1 MPLLKPYDLSHV
13 TALDDDTAAPPADTP
28 RGKHLERETEA
39 LLQRLTRLSD
49 ALHSEGKRSLLV
61 VLQGR
66 DGSGKDGAIRRVFGA
81 VNPQGLQLASFSA
94 PAGVETRH
102 DFLWRIHR
110 RAPETGTVGV
120 FNRSHYEEVLAV
132 RVRELK
138 PREVWERHYAQI
150 NDFERMLTENGVT
163 IIKFLLHIS
172 RDEQKARL
180 LKRLNRP
187 EKRWKLQP
195 SDLEDRALW
204 SEYTA
209 AFGDMLARCTTPYA
223 PWYVVPADEKPVRD
237 FLIAQVVVKTLENMD
252 PQIPEADPRVMEM
265 ADRII

>member
-1 MPLLKPYDLSHV
+1 MPLLNPFDPSDPLP
-13 TALDDDTAAPPADTP
+13 LDDAAAAPPEGTP
-28 RGKHLERETEA
+28 TGKQLERETDE
-39 LLQRLTRLSD
+39 LLKRLTKLSD

-94 PAGVETRH
+94 PAGEETRH

-132 RVRELK
+132 RVRNLK
-138 PREVWERHYAQI
+138 PREVWERHYTQI
-150 NDFERMLTENGVT
+150 NDFERMLSENGVT
-163 IIKFLLHIS
+163 IIKFLLNIS
-172 RDEQKARL
+172 KGEQKERL

-204 SEYTA
+204 DDYTA
-209 AFGDMLARCTTPYA
+209 AFRDMLARCSTPHA
-223 PWYVVPADEKPVRD
+223 PWFVVPADEKHVRD
-237 FLIAQVVVKTLENMD
+237 LLIAQVVVDTLERMA
-252 PQIPEADPRVMEM
+252 PRIPEADPRVLEM
-265 ADRII
+265 ADRIV